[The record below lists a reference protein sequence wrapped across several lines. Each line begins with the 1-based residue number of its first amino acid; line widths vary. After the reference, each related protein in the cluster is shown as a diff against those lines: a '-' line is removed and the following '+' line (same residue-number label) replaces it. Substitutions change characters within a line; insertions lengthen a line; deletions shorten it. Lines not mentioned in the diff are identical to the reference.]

1 LKIENSRRVAESRP
15 VCMGLKEATFL
26 ATLSSSKNW
35 YNQFWQLLPHTRV
48 REQKTLK
55 VLCFVTCVE
64 DYRKLAQTQLLI
76 PNNPTMQSPL
86 ANRNPC

>member
-1 LKIENSRRVAESRP
+1 MTLYTIISCLSLDVISE
-15 VCMGLKEATFL
+15 LKEATLL

-64 DYRKLAQTQLLI
+64 DYSKLAQTQLLI
-76 PNNPTMQSPL
+76 PNNPTMQFPL
-86 ANRNPC
+86 SK